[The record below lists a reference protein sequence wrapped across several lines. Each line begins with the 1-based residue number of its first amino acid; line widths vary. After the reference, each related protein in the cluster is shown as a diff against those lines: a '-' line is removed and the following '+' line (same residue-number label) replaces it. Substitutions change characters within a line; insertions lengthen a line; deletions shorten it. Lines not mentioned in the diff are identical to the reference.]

1 MPRFAAHW
9 IRLSAVVLLVG
20 SVCTSAGCTT
30 SGGQGEADEDE
41 FIGQPPSPDEDP
53 FSVRGDVRGEAV
65 EATPRGE
72 ISEEDFEEPTPRD
85 DLDANP
91 DEWDEALGS
100 GESEEQPDQ
109 PQDLPEA
116 TESEEASDA
125 SPAAQSEGSTT
136 AEPERERPFRCFSCV
151 KICPVDGGCESAK
164 QDVICGWG
172 THSTREQ
179 ASRMARAECNA
190 MLELTRKMP
199 VWSRIDGECPTA
211 TCRR

>member
-1 MPRFAAHW
+1 MRRITAHWVGVFALALLMASGWFAA
-9 IRLSAVVLLVG
+9 
-20 SVCTSAGCTT
+20 AGCTT
-30 SGGQGEADEDE
+30 SGGQGEVDDEE
-41 FIGQPPSPDEDP
+41 FIGQPPSPEDDP

-100 GESEEQPDQ
+100 GQSD
-109 PQDLPEA
+109 DGPETA
-116 TESEEASDA
+116 DSVASNSAEAKID
-125 SPAAQSEGSTT
+125 E
-136 AEPERERPFRCFSCV
+136 AETSQLERERPLRCFSCV
-151 KICPVDGGCESAK
+151 KICPVDGSCASSK

-190 MLELTRKMP
+190 MLDLTRKMP
-199 VWSRIDGECPTA
+199 VWSRIDGECPSA